1 MTTVVMITAE
11 LFRLKGCLGYELGPV
26 VIGPAGHE
34 RGAIMLMGSFG
45 PYRGLDF
52 RAPRLP
58 QAPRPNIEASRW
70 SDDCMNVGV
79 VKVTLR
85 LPENQSLKG
94 KRRVISSLNARIRNK
109 FQVSI
114 AEVDYNEAWQLA
126 TLGIAC
132 VSNDS
137 RHANEVLESVVA
149 YIENGREEVEL
160 VTHQQ
165 EIISDF

>member
-11 LFRLKGCLGYELGPV
+11 LFRLKGCLGYELGSV
-26 VIGPAGHE
+26 VIGLAGHE
-34 RGAIMLMGSFG
+34 RGAIMLMGSSG

-52 RAPRLP
+52 
-58 QAPRPNIEASRW
+58 QAPRPNKEASRW

-94 KRRVISSLNARIRNK
+94 KRRVINSLGARIRNK

-114 AEVDYNEAWQLA
+114 AEVDNNEAWQLA

-160 VTHQQ
+160 VSHQQ